1 MSKNSSYKEVSL
13 KNKLISLED
22 GIQET
27 SKQMN
32 QIKKETGSLKVET
45 DTLGEMVRIKKL
57 ETRKIIAQEI
67 SRVDEEMKRCFA
79 HQKAENSRLSQQL
92 GQFKNDKTMFSQIV
106 NEINKKIRDLELQ
119 IGIN

>member
-1 MSKNSSYKEVSL
+1 
-13 KNKLISLED
+13 
-22 GIQET
+22 
-27 SKQMN
+27 MN

-45 DTLGEMVRIKKL
+45 DTLSEMVKIKKMEIRRL
-57 ETRKIIAQEI
+57 VAQEI
-67 SRVDEEMKRCFA
+67 SRVDEEMKRYFA

-92 GQFKNDKTMFSQIV
+92 NQFKNDKPVYNQLL

>member
-1 MSKNSSYKEVSL
+1 MNKNISYKEVSL

-45 DTLGEMVRIKKL
+45 DTLAEMVRIKKL

-92 GQFKNDKTMFSQIV
+92 NQFKNDKPMFNQIV